1 MFILF
6 TRSTSLLDRLI
17 AILRAAVQRNQPAHL
32 ANSLGLELT
41 VWRVDS
47 GGGGAQEAEEE
58 AEGEAQKRGKADRNG
73 QQQTRWVQFRVK
85 HFIHLASVHQNNILL
100 LVFTR
105 FRIP

>member
-17 AILRAAVQRNQPAHL
+17 AILIVQSTCASLNQP
-32 ANSLGLELT
+32 GVELT

-58 AEGEAQKRGKADRNG
+58 AEGEAQKGGKADRNG
-73 QQQTRWVQFRVK
+73 RRQTRLVQLRVK
-85 HFIHLASVHQNNILL
+85 HSIH
-100 LVFTR
+100 
-105 FRIP
+105 